1 MAVRQVRVGDVVSR
15 VSRAVNVRPDVRY
28 RNVGL
33 LNHARGLFAKPELSG
48 AQTKYK
54 SLFALA
60 SGDLVY
66 SKLFGWEG
74 AVAIVPPWADG
85 AYVSAEFPT
94 YAPSAEIDR
103 NYLRHVIA
111 WEGFAGQ
118 MADATTGMGQRRQRI
133 NPDQFER
140 LMMPLPDLSEQQ
152 HIAAL
157 LDHVAGAS
165 HHAEQLI
172 GFERSWRRLVELLTF
187 GDSYPSK
194 PLRDVLRPKA
204 GELIERDAT
213 YDIAGVY
220 SFGRGLLSRGP
231 LKGADT
237 KYKTFTRL
245 AEDDLVYS
253 KLGAF
258 EGAVAVVP
266 KEFEGTSVSPE
277 FPVFEVRGDADPRFL
292 RYCVIAESFVA
303 QLLSA
308 TSGVGA
314 RQKRV
319 SPGAFLDLSVPMPSR
334 DRQREIAS
342 RLDLASRALELQRDA
357 RRIRQALLPAARNQ
371 AFAKLT

>member
-1 MAVRQVRVGDVVSR
+1 MTVQQVPLGEVLQRVA
-15 VSRAVNVRPDVRY
+15 RAVKVDASSTYP
-28 RNVGL
+28 NVGI
-33 LNHARGLFAKPELSG
+33 LNRSRGVFEKPELSG
-48 AQTKYK
+48 AETKYK
-54 SLFALA
+54 TLYRLA
-60 SGDLVY
+60 AGDLVY

-74 AVAIVPPWADG
+74 AVALVPDWADG
-85 AYVSAEFPT
+85 ACVSGEFPT
-94 YAPSAEIDR
+94 YSPSAEIDR

-140 LMMPLPDLSEQQ
+140 ILLPLPDLPEQQ
-152 HIAAL
+152 HVAAL
-157 LDHVAGAS
+157 LDQVEAAS
-165 HHAEQLI
+165 HHAEQLT

-187 GDSYPSK
+187 GDTYPSRQ
-194 PLRDVLRPKA
+194 LRDVLRPKA

-213 YDIAGVY
+213 YEVAGVY

-231 LKGADT
+231 LKGAGT

-266 KEFEGTSVSPE
+266 KEFGGTFVSPE

-319 SPGAFLDLSVPMPSR
+319 SPRAFLDLSVPMPSR

-342 RLDLASRALELQRDA
+342 RLDLASWALELKRDA
-357 RRIRQALLPAARNQ
+357 GRIRQALLPAARNQ

>member
-1 MAVRQVRVGDVVSR
+1 M
-15 VSRAVNVRPDVRY
+15 
-28 RNVGL
+28 GL

-48 AQTKYK
+48 AETKYK

-60 SGDLVY
+60 SGDLIY

-74 AVAIVPPWADG
+74 SVAIVPDWADG
-85 AYVSAEFPT
+85 AFVSAEFPT
-94 YAPSAEIDR
+94 YSPSAEIDR
-103 NYLRHVIA
+103 NYLRQVIA
-111 WEGFAGQ
+111 WEGFAAQ

-133 NPDQFER
+133 NPDHFER
-140 LMMPLPDLSEQQ
+140 LVLPLPDLPEQQ

-157 LDHVAGAS
+157 LDHVAAAS
-165 HHAEQLI
+165 RDAEQLSS
-172 GFERSWRRLVELLTF
+172 FERSWRRLVERLTF
-187 GDSYPSK
+187 RDTYGSK
-194 PLRDVLRPKA
+194 QLSDVLRPKA
-204 GELIERDAT
+204 GEPIERDAT

-266 KEFEGTSVSPE
+266 KEFQGTSVSPE
-277 FPVFEVRGDADPRFL
+277 FPVFEIRGEVDPRFL
-292 RYCVIAESFVA
+292 RYCVVAESFVA
-303 QLLSA
+303 QLLRA

-319 SPGAFLDLSVPMPSR
+319 SPGAFLDLSVPMPSLI
-334 DRQREIAS
+334 RQGEVAS
-342 RLDLASRALELQRDA
+342 RLDLASRVLELKRDA
-357 RRIRQALLPAARNQ
+357 GRIRQALLPAARNE